1 MNIRIIIPYVLLLAC
16 VTGLARGQEQPE
28 DPGLDELLGI
38 KGESASKPTE
48 DITKKLDDEQVADD
62 FVRATKLMK
71 TAADRL
77 VSGGD
82 AGIETQRVQEDVLR
96 LLDKMIDQAQ
106 KQKKSKSKKKQSQD
120 SQSQEQQQ
128 QQQQSSQQSATQS
141 ESNPDGGG
149 NNSPGKDG
157 TTKSPDAG
165 NAAAWGNLPK
175 HIRDALTQ
183 GVNDRFSSMYREL
196 TEEYYK
202 RLAKDP
208 ANDGNQERPK

>member
-1 MNIRIIIPYVLLLAC
+1 MNLRVMSSIAIVHCCLAC
-16 VTGLARGQEQPE
+16 ISFAQQQPE

-38 KGESASKPTE
+38 DGESQTKSTDE
-48 DITKKLDDEQVADD
+48 LTKKLDDEQVEDD
-62 FVRATKLMK
+62 FVRATELMK

-77 VSGGD
+77 GSSGD
-82 AGIETQRVQEDVLR
+82 AGMETQRVQEDVLR

-128 QQQQSSQQSATQS
+128 QQQQSSQQSASQS
-141 ESNPDGGG
+141 TSTPDGSGD
-149 NNSPGKDG
+149 NSPGKDG
-157 TTKSPDAG
+157 VAKTPDAG

-183 GVNDRFSSMYREL
+183 GVNDRFSSMYRDL

-202 RLAKDP
+202 RLAKER
-208 ANDGNQERPK
+208 ANDERQERPK